1 MESINQMGYYQLEN
15 LVLQRVNFTL
25 MDLTKE
31 IDIVEKFKHL
41 TPYYLNFLKTQ
52 IQKVTT
58 ENYRVNPI
66 FTGLAKE
73 SPIVLICD
81 NGIKKKKIASQLE
94 SEKYINVFYLTG
106 GAANLKA
113 D

>member
-1 MESINQMGYYQLEN
+1 MESINQMGFYQLEN

-41 TPYYLNFLKTQ
+41 APYYLNFLKAQ
-52 IQKVTT
+52 IQKVSS
-58 ENYRVNPI
+58 ENYKMNPI
-66 FTGLAKE
+66 FMGLSKE

-81 NGIKKKKIASQLE
+81 NGIESKRMATQLE
-94 SEKYINVFYLTG
+94 SEKYINVFYLTD
-106 GAANLKA
+106 GAANLL
-113 D
+113 

>member
-25 MDLTKE
+25 MDLTTE
-31 IDIVEKFKHL
+31 NNIVEKFKHL
-41 TPYYLNFLKTQ
+41 TPYYLNFLKAQ

-58 ENYRVNPI
+58 ENYKMNPI
-66 FTGLAKE
+66 FMGLAKE

-81 NGIKKKKIASQLE
+81 NGVESKRIAALLE
-94 SEKYINVFYLTG
+94 SEKYINAFYLTD
-106 GAANLKA
+106 GAASLNA
-113 D
+113 T